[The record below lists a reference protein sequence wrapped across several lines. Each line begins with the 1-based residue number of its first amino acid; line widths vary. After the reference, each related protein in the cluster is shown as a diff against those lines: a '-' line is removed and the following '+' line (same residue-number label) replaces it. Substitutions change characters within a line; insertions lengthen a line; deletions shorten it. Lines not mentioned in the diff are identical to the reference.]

1 MTVFGEAVRG
11 PVRNR
16 ISATYG
22 LLSEQQGTNHRTRAY
37 WLE

>member
-22 LLSEQQGTNHRTRAY
+22 LLSEQQGTNHRTGAY
-37 WLE
+37 WLK